1 MHKDVFRLAVLL
13 ACAALA
19 TSRLGLIGHELV
31 GHGGMALLC
40 GAKITGV
47 QVFWFA
53 GGWIRYRL
61 AEPSFASAFAIAMAG
76 IALELIVGLAL
87 WFAVRGESLGRRIVR
102 GIGMALV
109 LHGTWYLATGAFHGF
124 GDGLLLYR
132 WLGSARVPVA
142 IGAGVATCAATFIGT
157 REVIGGLAATL
168 PRHRVI
174 GTLVAM
180 VLAGG
185 FHAALTIGE
194 LRLRRDPNYASTM
207 RPERERV
214 IAKELAQWERTQ
226 PTVTAEARH
235 IETAKL
241 ARKHQT
247 FPFVIVLALATAVA
261 GVLGI
266 AKTKR
271 PTAEPISRGL
281 LLRFTV
287 IALASIVSVIAI
299 DALVL

>member
-40 GAKITGV
+40 GAKVTDV

-61 AEPSFASAFAIAMAG
+61 ATPSFASAFAIAMAG
-76 IALELIVGLAL
+76 IGLELVVGAAL
-87 WFAVRGESLGRRIVR
+87 WFLVRGESLGRRIVR

-142 IGAGVATCAATFIGT
+142 IAAGLATCIATFVGT
-157 REVIGGLAATL
+157 REVIGALARTL
-168 PRHRVI
+168 PRRRFL
-174 GTLVAM
+174 GLSVAM
-180 VLAGG
+180 VLAAGT
-185 FHAALTIGE
+185 HAALTIGE
-194 LRLRRDPNYASTM
+194 LRVRRDPTYAATM
-207 RPERERV
+207 RPERDRV
-214 IAKELAQWERTQ
+214 IAQELATWERTQ
-226 PTVTAEARH
+226 PTVTPEARR
-235 IETAKL
+235 IEQTRL
-241 ARKHQT
+241 ARKHES

-261 GVLGI
+261 AVLGI

-271 PTAEPISRGL
+271 PPPEPISPKLFR
-281 LLRFTV
+281 RFIV
-287 IALASIVSVIAI
+287 IAFASIIFVIAI
-299 DALVL
+299 GLVM